1 MVPSPFCGSKVG
13 REGREGAAGLC
24 DLTAPF
30 PPLLS
35 GDTNQ
40 AVAVVALGK
49 EKQGPGV
56 LRAGYTSEPSG
67 ELGKMLTAP
76 EMLMDLV
83 WRGA

>member
-40 AVAVVALGK
+40 AVAVVARGK
-49 EKQGPGV
+49 EKQGPGG